1 VGASQDLRVP
11 SLKHIVMITGD
22 VEWRVAQDAID
33 KNTPED
39 VQKFHGAKE
48 RFTE

>member
-1 VGASQDLRVP
+1 
-11 SLKHIVMITGD
+11 MITGD